1 VTHST
6 IRPRAGLTLIELVVA
21 VALITIVTLATVS
34 ALLQSKATTR
44 LSNEI
49 ALAQFGADL
58 MVDYVQVDAGGA
70 ANFALHWN
78 AYGASTG
85 QRFGDLV
92 ALGSNPPIRDARNFG
107 WVDPLNPVRTRLRDV
122 RGWFFFATD
131 VNEFADTDGV
141 PGLTVE
147 DVPAVTALPSEAIA
161 GTNNIFPAAPAGVDL
176 NLDNDR
182 TDVANPAAPG
192 TGLLVTGYTGRVV
205 PVTVV
210 VAWNS
215 GGDGAGAG
223 LTTRRT
229 YKLRTVVPLEN

>member
-1 VTHST
+1 MTHLKT
-6 IRPRAGLTLIELVVA
+6 DRRAGLTLIELVVA

-34 ALLQSKATTR
+34 SLLQSKATTR
-44 LSNEI
+44 LANEV

-78 AYGASTG
+78 AYGSSTG

-92 ALGSNPPIRDARNFG
+92 ALGLNPPIRDARNFG

-131 VNEFADTDGV
+131 VDEFADTDGV

-147 DVPAVTALPSEAIA
+147 DIPAVTALPSEAIG
-161 GTNNIFPAAPAGVDL
+161 GTNNIFGTAGVDL
-176 NLDNDR
+176 NLDGDQ

-192 TGLLVTGYTGRVV
+192 VGLLVTGYTGRVV

-210 VAWNS
+210 VAWNT

-223 LTTRRT
+223 LSTRRT